1 MEAEVKTDLAKTDKM
16 EIEQPSAGALG
27 MIERLIAKG
36 VTADNVAALK
46 ELHAM
51 HIDQEERNAKKA
63 FAMAFRAM
71 QAELPPIIPTKIV
84 PDKNGNTKFKYAPYD
99 ELMRIV
105 GPIMQKHGFAPSF
118 STKFNEGR
126 VTSVCTL
133 IHDDGHERTN
143 EYSVR
148 IGSGPPGATESQAD
162 GAANQYAQRGALCD
176 ALNIVIQG
184 RDNEAKDLGAPV
196 TFAQSE
202 SLRQRVYETKSDER
216 AFLKFA
222 GAQTFE
228 TIPSTRYAELDAF
241 LKRKEGRA

>member
-1 MEAEVKTDLAKTDKM
+1 MKSELTKTAQLPLTSD
-16 EIEQPSAGALG
+16 EQPTFGALAMIDR
-27 MIERLIAKG
+27 MIEKG
-36 VTADNVAALK
+36 ITADNVAALK
-46 ELHAM
+46 ELRGM

-63 FAMAFRAM
+63 FSKAFREM
-71 QAELPPIIPTKIV
+71 QAELPPIAPTKIV
-84 PDKNGNTKFKYAPYD
+84 PDKQGNTKFKYAPYD

-118 STKFNEGR
+118 STKFHEGR
-126 VTSVCTL
+126 VISVCTL

-184 RDNEAKDLGAPV
+184 RDNDARDLGAPV
-196 TFAQSE
+196 TADQAE
-202 SLRQRVYETKSDER
+202 DLRQRVADTKSNE
-216 AFLKFA
+216 AVFLKFA
-222 GAQTFE
+222 GATKYE
-228 TIPSTRYAELDAF
+228 DIPAVRYKDLDAM
-241 LKRKEGRA
+241 LRTKEGRR